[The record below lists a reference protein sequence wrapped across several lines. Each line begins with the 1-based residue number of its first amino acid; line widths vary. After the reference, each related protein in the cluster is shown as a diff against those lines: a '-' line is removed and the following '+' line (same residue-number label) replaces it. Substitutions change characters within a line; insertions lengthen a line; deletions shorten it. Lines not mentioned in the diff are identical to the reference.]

1 MNKEKINELK
11 LSAAHIRKMA
21 LEAVYSAKSGHP
33 GGSLSCADILAY
45 LYMYKMNIDPK
56 NPKNKD
62 RDRFVLSKGH
72 CSPALYGA
80 LAERGYFPKKDIKTF
95 RSADSYLQGH
105 PDMKGVPGVDM
116 STGSLGQGISAACG
130 MALAGK
136 LDKKDYRVYAIIG
149 DGESEEGQ
157 VWEAAMF
164 AAHYKLDNLTVF
176 LDFNGLQIDGDI
188 RKVMN
193 PCPFDE
199 KFKAFG
205 WNVILSDAHDFE
217 KIDSAVSEAE
227 QCKGKP
233 TLILAKSIK
242 GKGVSFMEN
251 AAEWHGAAP
260 NGEQYNL
267 AVSELDSYIKNEL
280 GGDR

>member
-105 PDMKGVPGVDM
+105 PDMKGVPQKNHCFL
-116 STGSLGQGISAACG
+116 TLGIQSA
-130 MALAGK
+130 
-136 LDKKDYRVYAIIG
+136 
-149 DGESEEGQ
+149 
-157 VWEAAMF
+157 
-164 AAHYKLDNLTVF
+164 
-176 LDFNGLQIDGDI
+176 
-188 RKVMN
+188 
-193 PCPFDE
+193 CPLRLCE
-199 KFKAFG
+199 Y
-205 WNVILSDAHDFE
+205 S
-217 KIDSAVSEAE
+217 
-227 QCKGKP
+227 C
-233 TLILAKSIK
+233 
-242 GKGVSFMEN
+242 
-251 AAEWHGAAP
+251 
-260 NGEQYNL
+260 
-267 AVSELDSYIKNEL
+267 
-280 GGDR
+280 